1 MNNNLGEQ
9 LDSFE
14 LKKFYDSTTNN
25 IQTSA
30 LVNRALADKIST
42 ETINQ
47 KVNNQYNSIYFS
59 MNRINPKFNE
69 SSKKYGVI
77 KKDILDVLTDY
88 EVALTEYSDYYDLKL
103 EELILKKVELESNL
117 IGKLFRDELLKK
129 EENSNIKLK
138 EKDNLKM
145 TFSEKAKDITF
156 KVSSQK
162 NSKSYIDSNDIR
174 KLKDLGDLEA
184 ERANKIEKNIIKVK
198 KKNKSNQNEIEIIE
212 SEIKKVANQI
222 NEINEKKRLGLE
234 NAMETKEKWI
244 MTTLKKP
251 SIWAKTKRFFANR
264 FNTEKVI
271 SNTVINP
278 LKLRITEFRDNEL
291 KLLKE

>member
-69 SSKKYGVI
+69 TSKKYGAI

-162 NSKSYIDSNDIR
+162 N
-174 KLKDLGDLEA
+174 
-184 ERANKIEKNIIKVK
+184 IIKVK

-251 SIWAKTKRFFANR
+251 SLWAKTKRFFANR

>member
-1 MNNNLGEQ
+1 M
-9 LDSFE
+9 
-14 LKKFYDSTTNN
+14 
-25 IQTSA
+25 
-30 LVNRALADKIST
+30 
-42 ETINQ
+42 
-47 KVNNQYNSIYFS
+47 
-59 MNRINPKFNE
+59 
-69 SSKKYGVI
+69 
-77 KKDILDVLTDY
+77 
-88 EVALTEYSDYYDLKL
+88 
-103 EELILKKVELESNL
+103 
-117 IGKLFRDELLKK
+117 KK